1 LAGFPSVDLSQVARI
16 AADALRRGD
25 PGAAR
30 PLFERVVRDR
40 PADDAAWWGLALA
53 CRDLRDTDGQFAA
66 VDRVLATSPGH
77 LPALLMKAD
86 HFAATGDSRAAGT
99 FYRAVVERASALD
112 SLPPNLREDVRRAER
127 ESARLTQAYEA
138 HLRSALGQAGF
149 DSADAESRFAHALDL
164 LLGRKQIFHQAPT
177 SFYFPELPQRQFYE
191 RAEFAWLAALEARTD
206 EIRDELLAVVADD
219 AAFQPYVQ
227 SDANRPPRDY
237 GDLLDNADWSA
248 FYLMRSGVV
257 VAEAAARCPR
267 TMAALEAVPLARSPG
282 RTPAV
287 LFSLLRPGVRIPPH
301 TGYTNARL
309 ICHLPLIVPEG
320 CGLRVGN
327 EVRSWTRGEALIF
340 DDSIEHEA
348 WNSSDRLR
356 VVLLFDI
363 WRPELTEEERKL
375 VATLLAAVGTFAGGE
390 WV

>member
-1 LAGFPSVDLSQVARI
+1 MAGFPSVDLSQVART

-25 PGAAR
+25 PGAAK
-30 PLFERVVRDR
+30 PLFERVLRDR

-53 CRDLRDTDGQFAA
+53 CRDLRDADGQFAA
-66 VDRVLATSPGH
+66 VDKVLATSPGH

-99 FYRAVVERASALD
+99 FYRAVVERAPALD

-127 ESARLTQAYEA
+127 ENARLTQAYEA
-138 HLRSALGQAGF
+138 HLRAALGQAGF
-149 DSADAESRFAHALDL
+149 DSADAEPRFGHALDL
-164 LLGRKQIFHQAPT
+164 LLGHKQIFRQAPT
-177 SFYFPELPQRQFYE
+177 AFYFPELPQRQFYE
-191 RAEFAWLAALEARTD
+191 REEFAWLAALEARTD
-206 EIRDELLAVVADD
+206 EIRDELLAIVADD
-219 AAFQPYVQ
+219 AAFEPYVQ
-227 SDANRPPRDY
+227 SDASRPPRDY
-237 GDLLDNADWSA
+237 GDLLDNRDWSA
-248 FYLMRSGVV
+248 FYLIRGGAV
-257 VAEAAARCPR
+257 VAEAAARCPK
-267 TMAALEAVPLARSPG
+267 TMAALEGAPLARSPG

-327 EVRSWTRGEALIF
+327 EVRSWTPGETLIF

-348 WNSSDRLR
+348 WNASDRLR

-363 WRPELTEEERKL
+363 WRPELTAEERKL
-375 VATLLAAVGTFAGGE
+375 VAALLAAVGTFGGGE